1 LVILALHPWLG
12 IIAIG
17 AAVILF
23 VLALI
28 NEMAAR
34 RPLKE
39 ANRLAIGNTYA
50 VDAALRNAEAVQAMG
65 MLPNFIDRHATDT
78 DESLRQ
84 LVRAGDRNA
93 TMVGIAK
100 ALRVLIQILILGAG
114 AFLVLAGELTAGGM
128 IAASILL
135 GRALAP
141 IEQMIGVWKQM
152 VAGRDA
158 WGRLKT
164 LLRTLPPDQKPMNLP
179 APKGVV
185 SCEQVGYAVP
195 QREQPI
201 LMGIDFT
208 VEPGQALGIVGPSAA
223 GKSSLCKILVGAW
236 KPTRG
241 HARLDGGDVSLWD
254 PSRLGKYIGYLP
266 QDVELFSGTVKD
278 NIARLSPQ
286 LDEAAVIEAAMA
298 ADVHDMILALP
309 KGYDTDIGEDGAFL
323 SGGQRQRIGLARA
336 FYGKPKLIVLDEPAA
351 SLDSRGEEALLRA
364 IDTAKGWGSTVVMV
378 AHKLRLLRSADKLLL
393 LHEGQQQA
401 FGPKDDIIGQLR
413 LVRPA
418 TAADTPSLVAAKP
431 EASG

>member
-1 LVILALHPWLG
+1 
-12 IIAIG
+12 
-17 AAVILF
+17 
-23 VLALI
+23 
-28 NEMAAR
+28 
-34 RPLKE
+34 
-39 ANRLAIGNTYA
+39 
-50 VDAALRNAEAVQAMG
+50 
-65 MLPNFIDRHATDT
+65 
-78 DESLRQ
+78 
-84 LVRAGDRNA
+84 
-93 TMVGIAK
+93 
-100 ALRVLIQILILGAG
+100 
-114 AFLVLAGELTAGGM
+114 
-128 IAASILL
+128 
-135 GRALAP
+135 
-141 IEQMIGVWKQM
+141 
-152 VAGRDA
+152 
-158 WGRLKT
+158 
-164 LLRTLPPDQKPMNLP
+164 MNLP